1 MYNDSHQNKKE
12 FNKMKTVAEIEE
24 ITINN
29 RLMVDAL
36 VEYLAKDAEEI
47 DEFATNLSIEVDDD
61 SELDAILNEELG

>member
-1 MYNDSHQNKKE
+1 
-12 FNKMKTVAEIEE
+12 MKTVAEIEE

-36 VEYLAKDAEEI
+36 VEYLAKDAEKI

>member
-1 MYNDSHQNKKE
+1 
-12 FNKMKTVAEIEE
+12 MKTVAEIEE